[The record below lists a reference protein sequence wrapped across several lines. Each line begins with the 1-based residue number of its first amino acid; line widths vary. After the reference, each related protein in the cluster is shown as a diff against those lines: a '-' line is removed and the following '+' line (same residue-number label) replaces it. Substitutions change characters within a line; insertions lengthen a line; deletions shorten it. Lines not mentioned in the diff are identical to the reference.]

1 MKKNKLSKSDCWK
14 IKMCVSA
21 LRFMSA
27 ETRQNTEIIINDDFA
42 ERGSPYRVKIRGRS
56 TILLL
61 WNGEVVL
68 DFSDKNW
75 KKYINDLPED
85 VCEVEENEKADE
97 EEVQRHD

>member
-1 MKKNKLSKSDCWK
+1 MKKNKLSKKDCFK
-14 IKMCVSA
+14 IKMCVNA

-42 ERGSPYRVKIRGRS
+42 ERGSPYRVKIQGRS

-61 WNGEVVL
+61 HNGKVVL

-85 VCEVEENEKADE
+85 VCEVNEDE
-97 EEVQRHD
+97 KTDKEKISRND

>member
-27 ETRQNTEIIINDDFA
+27 EIIINDDFA
-42 ERGSPYRVKIRGRS
+42 ERGSPYRVKIQGRS

-61 WNGEVVL
+61 HNGKVVL

-75 KKYINDLPED
+75 KKYINDFPED

-97 EEVQRHD
+97 EEVQRND